1 MSLVGKNKNIAVC
14 VLIFFKLVF
23 KWLWGLIAWESSQPY
38 FFCIQAEVLSLRH
51 CKDNKKN

>member
-51 CKDNKKN
+51 CKDNKKI